1 MLKHVERAIYTADLG
16 LIPQTIPNGD
26 EFLIRVP
33 IPRPTAETRA
43 ALLKDVSRICE
54 NARVSI
60 RSARHTG
67 QKQLKSDVD
76 NKVVGTSE
84 AKKEGQQVS
93 LIEPLYWEM
102 GLRWADLISAF
113 QFFFFLQLEAEAK
126 KHTAKVDSI
135 FEQAKKKLDVD
146 TWYATKQWNRFYA
159 SNPSSLKME
168 DPF

>member
-1 MLKHVERAIYTADLG
+1 MYATCSLKLSLSLPLPSPSVPSLPPPLPTHDLQMLKHVERAIYTADLG

-93 LIEPLYWEM
+93 LIEPLY
-102 GLRWADLISAF
+102 
-113 QFFFFLQLEAEAK
+113 
-126 KHTAKVDSI
+126 
-135 FEQAKKKLDVD
+135 
-146 TWYATKQWNRFYA
+146 
-159 SNPSSLKME
+159 
-168 DPF
+168 